1 MQEMIDERRTGEKKD
16 GGHDLFS
23 LLLDASEAETDGT
36 QKLMDGDIIGPFAH
50 EYKINLSYFQQE
62 TYSFSCLLDMRHVMA
77 PSTRELQIYTFVT
90 IDNGSYDGFCTRH
103 AGIVSR

>member
-1 MQEMIDERRTGEKKD
+1 MIDERRTGEKKD

-36 QKLMDGDIIGPFAH
+36 QKLMDSDIIGLFAH
-50 EYKINLSYFQQE
+50 KLEIILSYFQQE
-62 TYSFSCLLDMRHVMA
+62 IYLFSCLLDMRHVLA
-77 PSTRELQIYTFVT
+77 LSTRELQNDTFVT
-90 IDNGSYDGFCTRH
+90 IDNGSYDGLRTRH